1 MDYFANKKFMTWTIA
16 ILVLLNVFT
25 LAGIWFFRFQPKPP
39 HFKDFPRREKS
50 EFLLKKKLNL
60 TDDQLQQFRDL
71 RENHFEET
79 KEIGNEIHNLKRE
92 LSEEVFKETQN
103 QVEVE
108 KFIEQIGQLEMKM
121 EKEKFKHFLELKSI
135 CTPEQQQKFR
145 EIFKEIMPPRKGP
158 PFHRGGKKHRFRG
171 QE

>member
-1 MDYFANKKFMTWTIA
+1 MTWTIA

-25 LAGIWFFRFQPKPP
+25 LAGIWFFRFSSKPP
-39 HFKDFPRREKS
+39 FKDFPRRERS

-60 TDDQLQQFRDL
+60 TDEQLQKFRDL

-92 LSEEVFKETQN
+92 LSEEVFKETYN
-103 QVEVE
+103 QEEVE
-108 KFIEQIGQLEMKM
+108 KIIERIGQFEMQM

-145 EIFKEIMPPRKGP
+145 EIFKEIMPQRKEP
-158 PFHRGGKKHRFRG
+158 HFRKKEKKHRFRG
-171 QE
+171 RE